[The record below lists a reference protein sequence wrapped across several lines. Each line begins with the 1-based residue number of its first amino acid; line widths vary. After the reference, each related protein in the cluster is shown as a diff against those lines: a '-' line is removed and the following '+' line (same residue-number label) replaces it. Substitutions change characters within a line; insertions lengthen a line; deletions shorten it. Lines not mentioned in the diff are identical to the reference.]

1 MTETEL
7 LHLINEGF
15 SDEFYTRYEDLL
27 DKQDDDTI
35 TSDESNELIS
45 LNDRLELHQAERL
58 KSVGELARLRN
69 VSFDVMMQSLGIQP
83 RQRRHE

>member
-27 DKQDDDTI
+27 DKQDEDTL
-35 TSDESNELIS
+35 TPDECDELIS
-45 LNDRLELHQAERL
+45 MNDRLELHQAERL
-58 KSVGELARLRN
+58 RYVGELATLRN
-69 VSFDVMMQSLGIQP
+69 MTFDAMMQSLGIQP
-83 RQRRHE
+83 RQRRNE